1 MDMKN
6 ICWIFL
12 LLLLPFFWSCD
23 QNTNQ
28 EDITGETMVDTTA
41 YNRQLDLPREEVILL
56 PEVRELTVDWL
67 AFVTAE
73 SEIRNFDNYTVND
86 VISNATPIAEIMN
99 SLRETLP
106 DSLKATAVESRLAVL
121 YTKGK
126 ILEQRA
132 QRRTTDPEEIANI
145 AEQIP
150 RDFNNFKIQLNE
162 LFLKT
167 IEDFELELDLAD
179 PEEETEEAPTPPPA
193 ASPPDTII

>member
-1 MDMKN
+1 MNMRK
-6 ICWIFL
+6 
-12 LLLLPFFWSCD
+12 FFWIILTAVVWSCEQD
-23 QNTNQ
+23 NTGNDPTAQ
-28 EDITGETMVDTTA
+28 TAVDTTA
-41 YNRQLDLPREEVILL
+41 YNQPLDLTREEVILL
-56 PEVRELTVDWL
+56 PEVREITQDWL
-67 AFVTAE
+67 AYVTAE
-73 SEIRNFDNYTVND
+73 SEIQNFRNYTVND

-132 QRRTTDPEEIANI
+132 QRRTTDPREIATI

-150 RDFNNFKIQLNE
+150 QEFNNFKIQLNE

-167 IEDFELELDLAD
+167 IEDFELELDLVD
-179 PEEETEEAPTPPPA
+179 PEEETEEMPSPPPA
-193 ASPPDTII
+193 ANPPDTIN